1 MFNINMFHTI
11 NFINVLIN
19 ILSNTIVSQYIF
31 ELYNKGALE
40 SIDKY

>member
-19 ILSNTIVSQYIF
+19 ILSNTIVSQYII

-40 SIDKY
+40 NIDKY